1 MATKR
6 KAASTKTNTLAIFGL
21 ILAFF
26 IPLIG
31 LILSIVGLNQINK
44 SRQSGKGLAIAGI
57 VISAANILFQL
68 LIVVLIVVAA
78 NSAPTLVPYRNN
90 ELGYSINY
98 PKDWQVVDESDK
110 SVKGILFKDEVDG
123 TGKVRG
129 QVEVI
134 YTAPPPNGYKT
145 DVLTA
150 IKDSFVSGNKVTITS
165 ESRQDVKG
173 TKALRFKGTYNGKD
187 GKVAVQG
194 IIMLNKDN
202 SVYTIVAQTPE
213 ENISSLQK
221 TFDEIENSFNP

>member
-6 KAASTKTNTLAIFGL
+6 KATSNKTNTLAIFGL

-44 SRQSGKGLAIAGI
+44 SRETGKGLAITGI
-57 VISAANILFQL
+57 VISVANMLFQIL
-68 LIVVLIVVAA
+68 VAVLIIVAA
-78 NSAPTLVPYRNN
+78 SSSPTLVPYRNN

-110 SVKGILFKDEVDG
+110 NVKGILFKDEVDG

-134 YTAPPPNGYKT
+134 YTAPPANGYKT

-150 IKDSFVSGNKVTITS
+150 IKDSFVSSNKVTITS
-165 ESRQDVKG
+165 ENRQDIKG
-173 TKALRFKGTYNGKD
+173 AKALRFKGTYSGKD

>member
-1 MATKR
+1 MATTR

-31 LILSIVGLNQINK
+31 LILSIVGLSQINK
-44 SRQSGKGLAIAGI
+44 SRQSGKGLAVAGI
-57 VISAANILFQL
+57 VISAVNMLFQL
-68 LIVVLIVVAA
+68 LLVVLIVVAA

-110 SVKGILFKDEVDG
+110 SIKGILFKDEVGG

-150 IKDSFVSGNKVTITS
+150 IKDSFVASNKVTITS

-173 TKALRFKGTYNGKD
+173 AKALRFKGTYNVKD